1 MDNKLSIEDY
11 FYNLDKNGIELVSYC
26 QDSYP
31 NSGPNYIQNCNNNL
45 NCKFNE
51 KSNACENNS
60 IMNNLELS
68 EMTSEQL
75 ENILLARNRMLE
87 INLHKNDIKN
97 KKIYTM
103 FVFLIIIIL
112 AMTIIHFKTSK

>member
-1 MDNKLSIEDY
+1 MEHKLSMEDY

-31 NSGPNYIQNCNNNL
+31 SSGANYIQNCNNDL

-51 KSNACENNS
+51 QTNVCENNS

-68 EMTSEQL
+68 EMTTEQL
-75 ENILLARNRMLE
+75 ENILLTRNRMLE

-112 AMTIIHFKTSK
+112 VMTIIHFKTTK